1 MPRHEHEPNESGS
14 AGGPPTVVDVER
26 FKGRVSVRSLMLTL
40 ITVLAVL
47 YTLYF
52 ARPVLMPL
60 ALAILLS
67 LVLMPV
73 VRAMARRL
81 RLPHEVSAALLLLIL
96 AVFVGGLFYQLG
108 APAMAW
114 LEQLP
119 ESYEEI
125 DRKLHFI
132 RRPVEELQEAA
143 EKVDDATALDSEP
156 SLEVKVQQPSSLQL
170 VLQGAWG
177 LVAGMCL
184 VGAFLFFLLV
194 SGDMFLLKL
203 VRVIPRFEDKK
214 RAVTIAH
221 EIQSEVA
228 RYVFTITAINIAV
241 GVAPGGVLF
250 ALGVPNAALWGV
262 MAAVLNYIPYVGAI
276 VGVLIVGVVAITTF
290 DSVGYAMLAP
300 ASYLA
305 ITLVESNFVT
315 PMILG
320 KRLLLNALVLFAS
333 VIFWGWIWGVPGALI
348 AVPITVAMRITFD
361 RIEQLRP
368 FAEFIGR

>member
-1 MPRHEHEPNESGS
+1 
-14 AGGPPTVVDVER
+14 
-26 FKGRVSVRSLMLTL
+26 
-40 ITVLAVL
+40 
-47 YTLYF
+47 
-52 ARPVLMPL
+52 
-60 ALAILLS
+60 
-67 LVLMPV
+67 
-73 VRAMARRL
+73 
-81 RLPHEVSAALLLLIL
+81 
-96 AVFVGGLFYQLG
+96 
-108 APAMAW
+108 MAW

-241 GVAPGGVLF
+241 GVATGGVLF